1 MGSFMITNQS
11 IPYDLCAHLFMSHR
25 LAPIEHSV
33 NQEKALAGAFSVIV
47 KTDGS
52 FAALICDHQL
62 QTE

>member
-1 MGSFMITNQS
+1 MIL
-11 IPYDLCAHLFMSHR
+11 IPYDRRPNFMSHYHR